1 MPLLSANYRAHF
13 QAMHPV
19 KTTKSTWTKNM
30 AKIVRILIDI
40 NIILDVLQERIPHY
54 ESSSQLLALAETH
67 RIQGLVSAHTV
78 TTLFYL
84 ISKDRSPEQ
93 ARVTLTGLLQFLMV
107 APVDQ
112 NTIEQALALPYKD
125 LEDAVQMIAAV
136 QCKADGLITR
146 NAKDFQPALVPIYQ
160 PTDFLASL

>member
-1 MPLLSANYRAHF
+1 
-13 QAMHPV
+13 
-19 KTTKSTWTKNM
+19 M
-30 AKIVRILIDI
+30 AKTVRILLDI

-54 ESSSQLLALAETH
+54 ESSSQLLALAETK
-67 RIQGLVSAHTV
+67 RIQGLISAHTV

-84 ISKDRSPEQ
+84 VSKDKSPDQ
-93 ARVTLTGLLQFLMV
+93 ARVTITGLLQFLMV

-112 NTIEQALALPYKD
+112 NTIEQALTLPYKD
-125 LEDAVQMIAAV
+125 FEDAVQMIAAV